1 LLTMSFLNNL
11 GHPEV
16 GGAIRDRITAFI
28 KSKYPHHLSP
38 PGLYF

>member
-1 LLTMSFLNNL
+1 LETLLTMSFLNNL

-28 KSKYPHHLSP
+28 KSQ
-38 PGLYF
+38 